1 MWLSGGKEFQSL
13 WINLNYYSHDPKYI
27 RYFQSTFT
35 KFPLTV
41 CMYAICI
48 TVSSDKV
55 MLRTKR
61 RNPTSTVQK
70 NPHTKQLHVLAFLL
84 GWLAKNNPVVITFL
98 EPVPICK
105 KRKIG
110 FNLSSL
116 FFRNS
121 SFTSTRKGFKKNN
134 FCVSISA
141 ICLLMEITTT
151 TIPLRTSSI
160 STTTILLWYFQISL
174 PCVGLASLCKYKR
187 RNARKTLTTAHKMY
201 LY

>member
-116 FFRNS
+116 FLGIPALLPPE
-121 SFTSTRKGFKKNN
+121 KA
-134 FCVSISA
+134 A